1 MSPCQYKLN
10 SAIEDYMLHMETD
23 LRSLDRSC
31 GETRYGFMDPA
42 VKKPSDTK
50 FQAAKQKILCSF
62 Y

>member
-1 MSPCQYKLN
+1 
-10 SAIEDYMLHMETD
+10 MLHMETD